1 MTALIIIAAVI
12 LFFALAL
19 NIKLRIQI
27 KYLGGELDFKVKYL
41 FFTVYPLKEKKPK
54 NAKKKK
60 RIKKSERDVRQNQE
74 KLSEN
79 GDTADSAGMKDTEM
93 SENKSVIVEEKSD
106 SDMEDIDVPE
116 EKASKEKL
124 SDKLDKLSELVE
136 KIKLIWGFSEK
147 HLRKIFTHIYIE
159 NLMID
164 FIIAGEDAC
173 KTAVSYGAV
182 SAGVYNVIAVISTV
196 FRTKVK
202 SVDIACDFGRKKP
215 VYDAAANVTARPS
228 TLLAAA
234 LGLLAGFLKNY
245 KSIIGESNKRKSN
258 ETAAQL

>member
-19 NIKLRIQI
+19 NIKLRIRI
-27 KYLGGELDFKVKYL
+27 RYLGGELDFKVKYL
-41 FFTVYPLKEKKPK
+41 FFTVYPLKEKNPK
-54 NAKKKK
+54 KAKKKK
-60 RIKKSERDVRQNQE
+60 RIKKSERDARQKQE
-74 KLSEN
+74 KLSDN
-79 GDTADSAGMKDTEM
+79 SDTADSET
-93 SENKSVIVEEKSD
+93 SENKSESAAEEFEND
-106 SDMEDIDVPE
+106 TENTDVPE

-124 SDKLDKLSELVE
+124 SDKLDKLSELIE

-202 SVDIACDFGRKKP
+202 SVDIACDFDRKKP
-215 VYDAAANVTARPS
+215 VYNAAANITARPS

-258 ETAAQL
+258 ETAA

>member
-27 KYLGGELDFKVKYL
+27 RYLGGELDFKVKYL
-41 FFTVYPLKEKKPK
+41 FFTVYPLKEKNPK
-54 NAKKKK
+54 KAKKKK
-60 RIKKSERDVRQNQE
+60 RIKKSERDARQKQE
-74 KLSEN
+74 KLSDN
-79 GDTADSAGMKDTEM
+79 SDTADSET
-93 SENKSVIVEEKSD
+93 SENKSESAAEEFEND
-106 SDMEDIDVPE
+106 TENTDVPE

-124 SDKLDKLSELVE
+124 SDKLDKLSELIE

-202 SVDIACDFGRKKP
+202 SVDIACDFDRKKP
-215 VYDAAANVTARPS
+215 VYNAAANITARPS

-258 ETAAQL
+258 ETAA

>member
-60 RIKKSERDVRQNQE
+60 RIKKSERDVRQKQE

-79 GDTADSAGMKDTEM
+79 GDTADSET
-93 SENKSVIVEEKSD
+93 SENKSESTAEESEND
-106 SDMEDIDVPE
+106 TENTDVPE
-116 EKASKEKL
+116 KKSGKEKL